1 MMFVRVFVR
10 DPYTV
15 EIGANV
21 IKSDTKSI
29 ISLLH
34 EHKSVFASSLVHMPR
49 IDPKILFIDSMSTSP
64 SLGQEKATYI
74 QLRRIIGAKSF
85 NKEGALISNGPFE
98 RKNFKQ
104 GKTI

>member
-1 MMFVRVFVR
+1 M
-10 DPYTV
+10 

-21 IKSDTKSI
+21 IKSDAKSI

-34 EHKSVFASSLVHMPR
+34 EHKSVFASSLAHMPR
-49 IDPKILFIDSMSTSP
+49 IDPKILLIDSMSTP
-64 SLGQEKATYI
+64 HSLGQEKAMYI

-85 NKEGALISNGPFE
+85 NKERLLISNGPCE